1 MSPSG
6 SSRICTQVFG
16 GFGNLSSF
24 LGLHPNFSWECVK
37 DLWRLTGLKRQDK
50 VRVRVLESKIGRKSD
65 GQMGGG
71 IHSAN

>member
-1 MSPSG
+1 
-6 SSRICTQVFG
+6 
-16 GFGNLSSF
+16 
-24 LGLHPNFSWECVK
+24 VK